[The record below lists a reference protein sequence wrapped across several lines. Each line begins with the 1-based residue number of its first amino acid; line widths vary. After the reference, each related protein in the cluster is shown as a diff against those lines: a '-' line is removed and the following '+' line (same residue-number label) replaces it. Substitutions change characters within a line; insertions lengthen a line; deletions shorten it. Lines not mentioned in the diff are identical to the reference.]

1 MFDKLSMESVKDKF
15 KSFMP
20 KERASVDVMSE
31 EIDEMTEQNPKKRI
45 LNTVINAILI
55 VAIIMAAV
63 CTYVSFVSTSGNG
76 VPSILGVR
84 VFSIQTK
91 SMYPTFEPG
100 DLIFDSAVEDS
111 SELEIGDIITYWTVI
126 DGQRVLNTHRI
137 IQIYDGGGYRIF
149 ETQGDNNTIAD
160 ALTVHESEIVGKY
173 NGKKLDGVGKIFD
186 YLQTST
192 GFLLVIVIPVA
203 IFFLY
208 HLIQFFRVL
217 FEYNN
222 IKNKLLYEQERGKT
236 EDLVEDEKRK
246 MEETRRLERERLER
260 ELRDKLKSE
269 ILAANG
275 IIESVSTAP
284 VVEPAVKTEA
294 EKLAEERAAM
304 EARIR
309 AEMEAEAKAKAE
321 AEAEAA
327 KLAAERAEIEARLRA
342 EMEAEAKAKAEAE
355 AEAAKL
361 AAERAAMEARIR
373 AEMEAEARAKAEAEA
388 EAAKLA
394 AERAEMEAR
403 IRAEMEAEA
412 RAKAEAE
419 VRAKMEA
426 EAKAKAEAER
436 RAAMEAEI
444 RAQIKAEMEA
454 KAKA

>member
-1 MFDKLSMESVKDKF
+1 MFDKLSMESVKDKL
-15 KSFMP
+15 KDFMP

-31 EIDEMTEQNPKKRI
+31 EIEELTEQNPKKRI
-45 LNTVINAILI
+45 LNTVINVVLI
-55 VAIIMAAV
+55 FAIIMAAM

-149 ETQGDNNTIAD
+149 ETQGDNNTVAD

-173 NGKKLDGVGKIFD
+173 NGKKLNGVGKIFD

-236 EDLVEDEKRK
+236 EDIVEDEKRK
-246 MEETRRLERERLER
+246 MEETRRMERERLEQ
-260 ELRDKLKSE
+260 ELRDKLKAE

-275 IIESVSTAP
+275 ITEAVSVEIPVAP
-284 VVEPAVKTEA
+284 VVQSVVKTE
-294 EKLAEERAAM
+294 EERLAEERAEMEARIRAEMEAEARAKAAAEAEAAKIAAERAEM

-309 AEMEAEAKAKAE
+309 AEMEAEAKAKAQ

-327 KLAAERAEIEARLRA
+327 KIAAERAEMEAKIRA
-342 EMEAEAKAKAEAE
+342 EMEAEAKAKAQAE
-355 AEAAKL
+355 AEAAK
-361 AAERAAMEARIR
+361 I
-373 AEMEAEARAKAEAEA
+373 
-388 EAAKLA
+388 A

-419 VRAKMEA
+419 RK
-426 EAKAKAEAER
+426 
-436 RAAMEAEI
+436 AAMEAEI

-454 KAKA
+454 KAKADA

>member
-1 MFDKLSMESVKDKF
+1 MLNKEGLETVKDKLKGF
-15 KSFMP
+15 LP
-20 KERASVDVMSE
+20 KERASVDA
-31 EIDEMTEQNPKKRI
+31 MTEEVMPEQSKAKRI
-45 LNTVINAILI
+45 ANTVVNTLLVI
-55 VAIIMAAV
+55 AIIMAAV

-91 SMYPTFEPG
+91 SMYPTLETG
-100 DLIFDSAVEDS
+100 DLIFDSAVKDT

-149 ETQGDNNTIAD
+149 ETQGDNNTVAD

-173 NGKKLDGVGKIFD
+173 NGKKISGMGKVFD
-186 YLQTST
+186 YLQTSN
-192 GFLLVIVIPVA
+192 GFLIVVVIPVA

-222 IKNKLLYEQERGKT
+222 IKNKLLYEQERGRT
-236 EDLVEDEKRK
+236 EDIVEDEKRK
-246 MEETRRLERERLER
+246 MEETRRQERERLEQ
-260 ELRDKLKSE
+260 ELRNRLRSE

-275 IIESVSTAP
+275 VTETTAL
-284 VVEPAVKTEA
+284 VKTQA
-294 EKLAEERAAM
+294 EILAEERAAM
-304 EARIR
+304 EERVR
-309 AEMEAEAKAKAE
+309 AQMEAEARAKAE
-321 AEAEAA
+321 AETRA
-327 KLAAERAEIEARLRA
+327 KL
-342 EMEAEAKAKAEAE
+342 EAEAREKAEAE
-355 AEAAKL
+355 AR
-361 AAERAAMEARIR
+361 ERAEVEARIR
-373 AEMEAEARAKAEAEA
+373 AEMEAEARAKAEAER
-388 EAAKLA
+388 LA

-419 VRAKMEA
+419 RLAAERAEMEARIRAEMEA
-426 EAKAKAEAER
+426 EARAKAEVEARAKAEAER
-436 RAAMEAEI
+436 KALMEAEI

-454 KAKA
+454 EARAKAASEKV